1 MGMGMFLREEHQ
13 TISAP
18 ARLTLTADYV
28 IQHMDLGD
36 IATEF
41 IFAPEIGQP
50 LKEFIHPGE
59 WDGFTH
65 NCEWVRG
72 DRDRKITIRTKIK
85 KAPNWHLIVTTQ
97 ISRTEDGL
105 IELVFERDDQE
116 IAFDNERKMREV
128 IEGAANGAMVVL
140 DGEPI
145 YVNIALAH
153 LLGYDSIE
161 DLVASGNTTLGS
173 HLHPDDLAIVLE
185 RLEAR
190 RRGLEKVSRYE
201 IRMQRKDG
209 VWIWVQVSGCTSH
222 WDGQEVAISW
232 LEDVTRRKAAEA
244 ELITKREEAETANL
258 SKSTFLATMSH
269 EIRTPLNGVLGMAQ
283 ILATRDL
290 PDEDREMVNTIQDSS
305 RTLMAI
311 INDVLDLS
319 KIEAGKMDIAP
330 IEGDLRH
337 GLGRLRKLFLA
348 NADEKGLQFDLDLA
362 PEIPSSLIFDPVRMR
377 QCVSNLISNAIK
389 FTSEGHV
396 KVVATFTADGNARPQ
411 ISVSISDTG
420 IGLTADEQK
429 RLFDPFVQSDA
440 SIARTHGG
448 TGLGLTISRQLAQKM
463 GGDIA
468 VTSEKGKGSTF
479 TLTFNVDLPASTKKI
494 ANADDRPTDQSHK
507 RTPQDS
513 QKRKSLR
520 GRKILLVDDNEI
532 NRKVASLFLA
542 PHGVVVTEAE
552 NGKLA
557 LERLRE
563 QEFDLVLM
571 DAHMPVMDGPQA
583 LKAIR
588 QSGEAWQNIPVIALT
603 ADAMRED
610 RERYLAMGMDG
621 HVAKPIDPDDLEQSI
636 VNALAG
642 AQGTVEHAAVK
653 TGT

>member
-1 MGMGMFLREEHQ
+1 MFLREEHQ

-28 IQHMDLGD
+28 IQNIDLGD
-36 IATEF
+36 MATEF

-65 NCEWVRG
+65 NCAWVRG
-72 DRDRKITIRTKIK
+72 DIDRRITIRTKIK

-128 IEGAANGAMVVL
+128 IEGAANGAMVL
-140 DGEPI
+140 ADGEPV

-161 DLVASGNTTLGS
+161 ELVASGNTTLGS

-232 LEDVTRRKAAEA
+232 LEDVTRRKAAET

-348 NADEKGLQFDLDLA
+348 NAEEKGLQFDLDLA
-362 PEIPSSLIFDPVRMR
+362 PEIPSALIFDPVRMR

-396 KVVATFTADGNARPQ
+396 KVVATFTADGNTRPQ

-420 IGLTADEQK
+420 IGLTPVEQK

-448 TGLGLTISRQLAQKM
+448 TGLGLTISRQLARKM

-479 TLTFNVDLPASTKKI
+479 TLTFNVDLPASTKET
-494 ANADDRPTDQSHK
+494 ANVGDRSTDQSHK
-507 RTPQDS
+507 KAPQDS
-513 QKRKSLR
+513 QKKKSLR

-552 NGKLA
+552 NGKVA

-563 QEFDLVLM
+563 QAFDLVLM

-642 AQGTVEHAAVK
+642 AQDTVEQAAVK